1 MTHLCGCLC
10 HFDSQQSP
18 PEFLVMYTERWCEV
32 AKGQV
37 YTNQVTC
44 HYYCNYYC
52 NSYYFLFLFII
63 SALFKII
70 IHFSSVFLIYHISVF
85 TPLQILTLLF
95 SLAASIQHIQNI
107 YLVLLS
113 TNQSLHF
120 ITLSLFNITCITN
133 YFVFMS
139 SLSVDITSV

>member
-37 YTNQVTC
+37 YTNQVTMTVIIIAIIIAIPIIFFFC
-44 HYYCNYYC
+44 
-52 NSYYFLFLFII
+52 SLFLPC
-63 SALFKII
+63 II
-70 IHFSSVFLIYHISVF
+70 IHFPSVFLIYHILVF

-139 SLSVDITSV
+139 SLSADITSV